1 MQPQLLAEQDSVSTF
16 LLFDF
21 VSVLLVNI
29 NWDEKEKHRV
39 LVSFYE
45 SAHLAREGT
54 SNDLTLELPRW
65 EQSEL
70 GMATHSFQDILP
82 WGAQD
87 SAGNPRKAWP
97 GGCGVRRVTSV
108 PRWSGWGG
116 CWRSSIEKGEERVVL
131 CQCSPEE
138 SGNSPENEYFP
149 SLSPFHQNCRPPTKS
164 AALLP
169 KSVELLY
176 IIRVPRILLYCLLRK
191 LGFKSYL
198 VDRCT
203 QMQELFLLQIWGYFK
218 WHASNSL

>member
-1 MQPQLLAEQDSVSTF
+1 MNQPILQGKAQATTWPWSSQGESSQSWGWPLTPSRTSCRG
-16 LLFDF
+16 
-21 VSVLLVNI
+21 VLRTVLGI
-29 NWDEKEKHRV
+29 PEKHGQ
-39 LVSFYE
+39 
-45 SAHLAREGT
+45 EGA
-54 SNDLTLELPRW
+54 E
-65 EQSEL
+65 
-70 GMATHSFQDILP
+70 
-82 WGAQD
+82 WG
-87 SAGNPRKAWP
+87 G
-97 GGCGVRRVTSV
+97 VTSV